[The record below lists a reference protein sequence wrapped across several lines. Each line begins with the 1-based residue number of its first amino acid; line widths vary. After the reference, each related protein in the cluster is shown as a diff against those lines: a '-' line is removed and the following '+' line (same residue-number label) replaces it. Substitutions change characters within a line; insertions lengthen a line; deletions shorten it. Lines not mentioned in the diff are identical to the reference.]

1 MAEEGP
7 IAQISVAGNDSAL
20 KEGWCVCYKSMK
32 RKNKGKKHKDRGSWT
47 IKHADALKHSC

>member
-32 RKNKGKKHKDRGSWT
+32 RKNKGKKHKDRG
-47 IKHADALKHSC
+47 